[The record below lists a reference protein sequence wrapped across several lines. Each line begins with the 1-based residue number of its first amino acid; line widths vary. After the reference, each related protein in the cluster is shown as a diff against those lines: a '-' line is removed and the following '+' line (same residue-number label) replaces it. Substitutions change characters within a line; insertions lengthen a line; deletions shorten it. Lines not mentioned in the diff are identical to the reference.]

1 MKALGAGV
9 GDLKRVLSGVKTRGV
24 MGEVLLGSLLEQVL
38 TPEQYERNACV
49 REGSAER
56 VDYAIKLPGQD
67 GSRSHIYVPID
78 SKFPMEDYQRLQ
90 DAYELADVPQ
100 IEQQL
105 KQLEVRIKTEAKSI
119 YSKYVNPPNTTDFAI
134 LFLPN
139 EGLFA
144 EVIRRPGL
152 QEYLMRECKI
162 IVCGPTYL
170 HGLLNSLSM
179 GFRTL
184 AIEKKSTEVWNTLGV
199 VKTQFGA
206 FADLLESVKSKLI
219 QTTTK
224 IDQAATK
231 ARTIE
236 RKLKNVEALPAPA
249 ADIADEFG
257 ARALAALPEPETEDQ
272 EAA

>member
-1 MKALGAGV
+1 
-9 GDLKRVLSGVKTRGV
+9 
-24 MGEVLLGSLLEQVL
+24 
-38 TPEQYERNACV
+38 
-49 REGSAER
+49 
-56 VDYAIKLPGQD
+56 
-67 GSRSHIYVPID
+67 
-78 SKFPMEDYQRLQ
+78 MEDYQRLQ
-90 DAYELADVPQ
+90 DAYEQADLSQ

-105 KQLEVRIKTEAKSI
+105 KQLETRIKLEGKSI
-119 YSKYVNPPNTTDFAI
+119 CSKYVNPPTTTDFAI

-144 EVIRRPGL
+144 EVIRMPGL
-152 QEYLMRECKI
+152 QDWLMRECKI

-206 FADLLESVKSKLI
+206 FADLLENVKAKLI
-219 QTTTK
+219 QSTNK

-236 RKLKNVEALPAPA
+236 RKLKKVEALPASDVDA
-249 ADIADEFG
+249 TDEYPL
-257 ARALAALPEPETEDQ
+257 RLLSLPDPETEDQ